1 MDNMY
6 IVPEQACRTRGSCQL
21 NFLTLILQSVGADP
35 AIAKSLGLT
44 REDVQQAG
52 SASKLTLQLQK
63 TLELDEYPAHECT
76 SRTVASYRLVVV
88 VFRTGGFTSGHYYSA
103 VQASPDSWVVLNSEQ
118 TFGPYSLDE
127 IQALHGDHIYGTAY
141 LRHDMPV
148 VGDRQSLGQW
158 LQQPQNAEAARYL
171 QLSHMRQ
178 TLVAVIAYCPHLPAG
193 ACCLLLQCN

>member
-1 MDNMY
+1 MG
-6 IVPEQACRTRGSCQL
+6 P
-21 NFLTLILQSVGADP
+21 DP

-44 REDVQQAG
+44 GEDLQQAG
-52 SASKLTLQLQK
+52 SVSKLTLKLQK
-63 TLELDEYPAHECT
+63 TVELDEYPAHEAS
-76 SRTVASYRLVVV
+76 SRIVISYRLVMVI
-88 VFRTGGFTSGHYYSA
+88 FRTGGFTSGHYYSA
-103 VQASPDSWVVLNSEQ
+103 VQASPDSWVVLNSKQ

-127 IQALHGDHIYGTAY
+127 IQAFHGDRIYGTAS
-141 LRHDMPV
+141 LRNDMPV

-193 ACCLLLQCN
+193 ACCLLLQCNRVAAMKCKCMSVIKFSQQHHCHRLA